1 VPESPHT
8 GLDPRERGMLVHR
21 VLATVWSELR
31 TRRAL
36 EARRESELEALL
48 ASAAERAIA
57 EEKRRRPGTLSE
69 RFAAI
74 ERDRLVRLAKAWLD
88 CDLRRGDFVVAGVED
103 KRAVTVG
110 PLALQLRLD
119 RVDETAAG
127 ERIVIDYKASKV
139 SLGAM
144 LRSRPDEPQLPLYVV
159 AAEPGAAAA
168 AFAQVCAERI
178 GFVGLAREEG
188 LLPRVPTPETADSRS
203 GAEASWDKQVAFWR
217 AELER
222 LAGDFAAG
230 RAEVDPKRRLLT
242 CRNCDVHPLCRV
254 YERMGTALVED

>member
-1 VPESPHT
+1 
-8 GLDPRERGMLVHR
+8 MLVHR
-21 VLATVWSELR
+21 VLGTVWSELR
-31 TRRAL
+31 TRQAL
-36 EARRESELEALL
+36 ETMSESARKALL
-48 ASAAERAIA
+48 VDAAERAMA
-57 EEKRRRPGTLSE
+57 EERRRRPATLSG
-69 RFAAI
+69 RFAEI
-74 ERDRLVRLAKAWLD
+74 ERERLVRLAEASLD
-88 CDLRRGDFVVAGVED
+88 WDLRRPDFSVAAVED
-103 KRAVTVG
+103 KRAVALG

-139 SLGAM
+139 SLAAM
-144 LRSRPDEPQLPLYVV
+144 LRHRPDEPQLPLYVV

-168 AFAQVCAERI
+168 AFAQVCAERT

-188 LLPRVPTPETADSRS
+188 LLPRVPSPQTADSRS
-203 GAEASWDKQVAFWR
+203 GAEKTWADQVAFWR

-230 RAEVDPKRRLLT
+230 RAEVDPKRQLQT

-254 YERMGTALVED
+254 YERMGTALDED